1 MESGIAWYADT
12 RNEKATVE
20 WADIWNE
27 FGTFQLVDER
37 KVLTNVNASNT
48 RPTDPL
54 IAYAWDLLWN
64 LLGEVDPVFSVLPSP
79 TGLVDLSQPNWK
91 IEGEDTTFVKIGFYN
106 NPDEIG
112 IKFTAEFSSVTKEG
126 YFYVWSTHQAD
137 SGFNSYSTSTM
148 SAGMASADFSRMRQV
163 TLVCGRKTAE
173 TRTRTVNGQTF
184 TVTSYKYEDI
194 DWPVV
199 VAQTKAITEGSANT
213 YVWVPV
219 AQHSIVLLGR
229 TAVYLY

>member
-1 MESGIAWYADT
+1 M
-12 RNEKATVE
+12 
-20 WADIWNE
+20 
-27 FGTFQLVDER
+27 
-37 KVLTNVNASNT
+37 
-48 RPTDPL
+48 
-54 IAYAWDLLWN
+54 
-64 LLGEVDPVFSVLPSP
+64 
-79 TGLVDLSQPNWK
+79 
-91 IEGEDTTFVKIGFYN
+91 KIGFYN

-148 SAGMASADFSRMRQV
+148 SAGMASPDFSRMRQV
-163 TLVCGRKTAE
+163 TLVCGRKTAG